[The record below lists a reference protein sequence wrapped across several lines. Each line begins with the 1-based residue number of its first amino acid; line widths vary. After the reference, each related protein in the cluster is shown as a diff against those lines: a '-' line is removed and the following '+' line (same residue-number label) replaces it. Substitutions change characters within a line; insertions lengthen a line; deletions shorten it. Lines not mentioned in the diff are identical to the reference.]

1 MNPEAWEQL
10 LKVVEILII
19 PFGLYMVRVLT
30 MIQKEVSD
38 LKTVL
43 IGIDGKNGIRS
54 RVIRMERRVEKLA
67 LAQAHRHG
75 EETDEEDDEDV

>member
-1 MNPEAWEQL
+1 MNPVAWEQL
-10 LKVVEILII
+10 LKVVEVLII

-30 MIQKEVSD
+30 TIQKEVSD

-54 RVIRMERRVEKLA
+54 RVIRMERKVERLA
-67 LAQAHRHG
+67 LAQANRHG
-75 EETDEEDDEDV
+75 ESPLEDDEDV

>member
-1 MNPEAWEQL
+1 MNPVAWEQL
-10 LKVVEILII
+10 LKVVEVLII

-30 MIQKEVSD
+30 AIQKEVSD

-54 RVIRMERRVEKLA
+54 RMIRVERRVERLA
-67 LAQAHRHG
+67 VAQAHRHG
-75 EETDEEDDEDV
+75 EDAEEDDEDV